1 MGLRKAASP
10 KKGATA
16 SLPKRADLVVEQIKS
31 WIAEEGLHP
40 GDRLPQER
48 ELMHHF
54 GVSKGTM
61 REALKSLE
69 VQGLIRVSTGPKG
82 GASVASV
89 SLQRSMQLLANYF
102 YFQDLTLQQIYAVR
116 RLLEPELAATVT
128 EHLTDT
134 DLAALERSVNL
145 CSHPP
150 TDRATEHRQRL
161 AELDFHDILA
171 NACRNEYL
179 AFNCRFMNSLLK
191 NCTVIEKIYGGTAQR
206 ASPARVRKLAADG
219 LHAHL
224 ALLEAFRARDAER
237 VRALM
242 LDHIVEAEQHM
253 VALEAVVVAR
263 FMDERPARRRAAA
276 AE

>member
-1 MGLRKAASP
+1 M
-10 KKGATA
+10 
-16 SLPKRADLVVEQIKS
+16 VVEQIKS
-31 WIAEEGLHP
+31 WIADEGLNP
-40 GDRLPQER
+40 GDRLPQEK

-102 YFQDLTLQQIYAVR
+102 YFQDLTLRQIYAVR
-116 RLLEPELAATVT
+116 RLLEPELAAAAAEYLT
-128 EHLTDT
+128 EAELD
-134 DLAALERSVNL
+134 ALEKSVTL

-150 TDRATEHRQRL
+150 TDRDMEHRQRL

-191 NCTVIEKIYGGTAQR
+191 NCTVIKKIYSGEAQR

-219 LHAHL
+219 LRAHL
-224 ALLEAFRARDAER
+224 ALLAAFRARDPAR
-237 VRALM
+237 VRTLM
-242 LDHIVEAEQHM
+242 LEHIVEAERHM

-263 FMDERPARRRAAA
+263 FMDERPARRSAAA

>member
-1 MGLRKAASP
+1 MRKTALH
-10 KKGATA
+10 KTGAIA
-16 SLPKRADLVVEQIKS
+16 SLPKRSDMVVEQIKS
-31 WIAEEGLHP
+31 WIVDEGLRP
-40 GDRLPQER
+40 GDRLPQEK
-48 ELMHHF
+48 ELIEHF

-89 SLQRSMQLLANYF
+89 SLPRSMQLLANYF
-102 YFQDLTLQQIYAVR
+102 YFQDLTLPQIYAVR

-128 EHLTDT
+128 EHLTEA
-134 DLAALERSVNL
+134 DLHALENSVNL

-150 TDRATEHRQRL
+150 ADRGMEHQQRL

-171 NACRNEYL
+171 NACGNEFL

-191 NCTVIEKIYGGTAQR
+191 NCTVIKKIYGGEAQHV
-206 ASPARVRKLAADG
+206 SPARVRKLAADG
-219 LHAHL
+219 LHAHQ
-224 ALLEAFRARDAER
+224 ALLEAFRARNPAR
-237 VRALM
+237 VRKLM
-242 LDHIVEAEQHM
+242 LEHIVAAEQHM
-253 VALEAVVVAR
+253 VALEAVLVAR
-263 FMDERPARRRAAA
+263 FMDEQPARRRAAA